1 MNELVNEFM
10 NDILY
15 SYKIDPLES
24 QVSRYTMDLSFTLD
38 GGKLTLEQVKL
49 EDVPRAVE
57 LLRQSFVD
65 PPLFEADGLTK
76 IRALSTDEIYERF
89 LAITKHVGLEPVTE
103 MYEIQASRLEKVYLY
118 RAEIFRRTRD
128 KSRFVRAYEAYVETK
143 GRTIRLEAYNHMLRE
158 LGEDT
163 LLIAE
168 DYEEQKRTKEL
179 MLEILRRPQVL
190 TEINQVVRSILG
202 RVDRSQFKFHLSP
215 LQYHYIMSG
224 TIEDEPLDV
233 QEDLLLTLQR
243 MRKSL

>member
-1 MNELVNEFM
+1 
-10 NDILY
+10 
-15 SYKIDPLES
+15 
-24 QVSRYTMDLSFTLD
+24 MDLSFTLD
-38 GGKLTLEQVKL
+38 GGKLKLEQVNL

-65 PPLFEADGLTK
+65 PPLFEADGLKK

-89 LAITKHVGLEPVTE
+89 LAITKHISLEPVSE
-103 MYEIQASRLEKVYLY
+103 LYEVQASRLEKAYLY

-143 GRTIRLEAYNHMLRE
+143 GRTIRIEAYNHMLCE

-163 LLIAE
+163 LLIAQT
-168 DYEEQKRTKEL
+168 YEEQKRTKEL

-202 RVDRSQFKFHLSP
+202 RVDRSQFKFHLNP
-215 LQYHYIMSG
+215 IQYHLIMSG
-224 TIEDEPLDV
+224 IIEDEPLDV
-233 QEDLLLTLQR
+233 QEDLLLALER
-243 MRKSL
+243 MRKTL